1 MTRIEDIKDRWT
13 SRLDLLVSLEEY
25 ELAQK
30 TKDLIDKID
39 YFVSLRDKI
48 KDQGLYKEVEQMV
61 IEQCQILYCG
71 YKSRPGF
78 KPK

>member
-13 SRLDLLVSLEEY
+13 SRLDLLVALEEY

-30 TKDLIDKID
+30 TKNLIDKID

-61 IEQCQILYCG
+61 IEQCQI
-71 YKSRPGF
+71 
-78 KPK
+78 